1 MRRKSMVMLIVIKE
15 REEGFAE
22 TAAVPEVLSVNTTSI
37 SAEGVSGK
45 SVRD

>member
-1 MRRKSMVMLIVIKE
+1 MVMLTVIKE

-22 TAAVPEVLSVNTTSI
+22 TAAVQEALSANMTSI